1 MQILRTPPWLR
12 MLQIVLGSISVLL
25 AAIILFVPGSSIS
38 TTVLILSIT
47 LLLIGIERIC
57 FGVVRTTTAS
67 MTTTSTT
74 TTMTAA
80 EAATPKPSKYK
91 FSRIANIAL
100 GFSIIALSIVL
111 MEFPVFSAALL
122 IVLAAIALLVIGV
135 ARIIHA
141 FREEDIHRATRK
153 YLSVGVGI
161 LCIVVAILIIAN
173 PTTFGLMLL
182 VFMLSITLII
192 VGISMILRGVKG
204 EGYLAKKIF

>member
-1 MQILRTPPWLR
+1 

-38 TTVLILSIT
+38 TTVLLLSLIF
-47 LLLIGIERIC
+47 LIIGIERIC
-57 FGVVRTTTAS
+57 IGVVKATSTSA
-67 MTTTSTT
+67 TSTT
-74 TTMTAA
+74 T
-80 EAATPKPSKYK
+80 ATITTKPSKYK
-91 FSRIANIAL
+91 SSRIANIAAGL
-100 GFSIIALSIVL
+100 LIIALSIVL

-122 IVLAAIALLVIGV
+122 IVLAAIALLVIGI

-173 PTTFGLMLL
+173 PTTFGVMLL

-192 VGISMILRGVKG
+192 VGISMIVRGVKG
-204 EGYLAKKIF
+204 EGYIAKKIF

>member
-1 MQILRTPPWLR
+1 

-38 TTVLILSIT
+38 TTVLLLSLILLI
-47 LLLIGIERIC
+47 IGIERIC
-57 FGVVRTTTAS
+57 FGVVRTTATTA
-67 MTTTSTT
+67 TT
-74 TTMTAA
+74 TTTAISR
-80 EAATPKPSKYK
+80 SKYK

-100 GFSIIALSIVL
+100 GLLIIALSIVL

-122 IVLAAIALLVIGV
+122 IVLAAIALLVIGI
-135 ARIIHA
+135 ARIIHT
-141 FREEDIHRATRK
+141 FREEDIHRAARK

-161 LCIVVAILIIAN
+161 LCIVVAILIITN

-192 VGISMILRGVKG
+192 VGISMIVRGVKG
-204 EGYLAKKIF
+204 DGYIAKKIF

>member
-1 MQILRTPPWLR
+1 MQILRAPPWLR

-47 LLLIGIERIC
+47 LLVIGIERIC
-57 FGVVRTTTAS
+57 FGVVRTTTSTA
-67 MTTTSTT
+67 TTSTT
-74 TTMTAA
+74 TPMTAA
-80 EAATPKPSKYK
+80 AATTPKPSKYNS
-91 FSRIANIAL
+91 SRIVNIVL
-100 GFSIIALSIVL
+100 GLLIIALSIVL

-153 YLSVGVGI
+153 YFSVGVGI

-192 VGISMILRGVKG
+192 VGISMIVRGVKG
-204 EGYLAKKIF
+204 EGRLAKRIF

>member
-1 MQILRTPPWLR
+1 

-47 LLLIGIERIC
+47 LLVIGIERIC
-57 FGVVRTTTAS
+57 FGVVRTTTSTA
-67 MTTTSTT
+67 TTSTT
-74 TTMTAA
+74 TPMTAA
-80 EAATPKPSKYK
+80 AATTPKPSKYNS
-91 FSRIANIAL
+91 SRIVNIVL
-100 GFSIIALSIVL
+100 GLLIIALSIVL

-192 VGISMILRGVKG
+192 VGISMIVRGVKG
-204 EGYLAKKIF
+204 EGRLAKRIF

>member
-1 MQILRTPPWLR
+1 

-38 TTVLILSIT
+38 TTVLLLSLILLI
-47 LLLIGIERIC
+47 IGIERIC
-57 FGVVRTTTAS
+57 FGVVKATS
-67 MTTTSTT
+67 TSTT
-74 TTMTAA
+74 TTTTTTR
-80 EAATPKPSKYK
+80 ATITTKPKYK
-91 FSRIANIAL
+91 SSRIANIAL
-100 GFSIIALSIVL
+100 GLLIIALSIVL

-122 IVLAAIALLVIGV
+122 IVLAAIALLVIGI

-173 PTTFGLMLL
+173 PTTFGVMLL

-192 VGISMILRGVKG
+192 VGISMIVRGVKG
-204 EGYLAKKIF
+204 EDYIAKKIF

>member
-1 MQILRTPPWLR
+1 MQIARIPPWLR

-38 TTVLILSIT
+38 TTVLLLSLIF
-47 LLLIGIERIC
+47 LIIGIERIC
-57 FGVVRTTTAS
+57 LGVVKATS
-67 MTTTSTT
+67 TTSTT
-74 TTMTAA
+74 T
-80 EAATPKPSKYK
+80 ATITTKPSKYK
-91 FSRIANIAL
+91 SSRIANIAL
-100 GFSIIALSIVL
+100 GLLIIALSIVL

-122 IVLAAIALLVIGV
+122 IVLAAIALLVIGI

-141 FREEDIHRATRK
+141 FREEDNHRATRK

-192 VGISMILRGVKG
+192 VGISMIVRGVKG
-204 EGYLAKKIF
+204 EGYIAKKIF

>member
-1 MQILRTPPWLR
+1 

-38 TTVLILSIT
+38 TTVLLLSLILLI
-47 LLLIGIERIC
+47 IGIERIC
-57 FGVVRTTTAS
+57 FGVVKATS
-67 MTTTSTT
+67 TSTT
-74 TTMTAA
+74 T
-80 EAATPKPSKYK
+80 ATITTKPSKYK
-91 FSRIANIAL
+91 SSRIANIAL
-100 GFSIIALSIVL
+100 GLLIIALSIVL

-122 IVLAAIALLVIGV
+122 IVLAAIALLVIGI

-141 FREEDIHRATRK
+141 FREEDNHRATRK

-161 LCIVVAILIIAN
+161 LCMVVAILIIAN

-192 VGISMILRGVKG
+192 VGISMIVRGVKG
-204 EGYLAKKIF
+204 EGYIAKKIF

>member
-1 MQILRTPPWLR
+1 

-38 TTVLILSIT
+38 TTVLLLSLILLI
-47 LLLIGIERIC
+47 IGIERIC
-57 FGVVRTTTAS
+57 FGVVKATS
-67 MTTTSTT
+67 TSTT
-74 TTMTAA
+74 TTTTA
-80 EAATPKPSKYK
+80 TITTKPSKYK
-91 FSRIANIAL
+91 SSRIANIAL
-100 GFSIIALSIVL
+100 GLLIIALSIVL

-122 IVLAAIALLVIGV
+122 IVLAAIALLIIGI

-173 PTTFGLMLL
+173 PTTFGVMLL

-192 VGISMILRGVKG
+192 VGISMIVRGVKG
-204 EGYLAKKIF
+204 EGYIAKKIF

>member
-1 MQILRTPPWLR
+1 

-38 TTVLILSIT
+38 TTVLLLSLIF
-47 LLLIGIERIC
+47 LIIGIERIC
-57 FGVVRTTTAS
+57 FGVVKATSTSTTS
-67 MTTTSTT
+67 TTSTT
-74 TTMTAA
+74 T
-80 EAATPKPSKYK
+80 ATITTKPSKYK
-91 FSRIANIAL
+91 SSRIANIAL
-100 GFSIIALSIVL
+100 GLLIIALSIVL

-122 IVLAAIALLVIGV
+122 IVLAAIALLVIGI

-192 VGISMILRGVKG
+192 VGISMIVRGVKG
-204 EGYLAKKIF
+204 DGYIAKKIF

>member
-1 MQILRTPPWLR
+1 

-38 TTVLILSIT
+38 TTVLLLSLILLI
-47 LLLIGIERIC
+47 IGIERIC
-57 FGVVRTTTAS
+57 FGVVKATS
-67 MTTTSTT
+67 TSTT
-74 TTMTAA
+74 TTTTTTRAKI
-80 EAATPKPSKYK
+80 TTKPKYK
-91 FSRIANIAL
+91 SSRIANIAL
-100 GFSIIALSIVL
+100 GLLIIALSIVL

-173 PTTFGLMLL
+173 PTTFGVMLL

-192 VGISMILRGVKG
+192 VGISMIVRGFKG
-204 EGYLAKKIF
+204 EDYIGKKIF

>member
-1 MQILRTPPWLR
+1 MQILRAPPWLR

-47 LLLIGIERIC
+47 LLVIGIERIC
-57 FGVVRTTTAS
+57 FGVVRITTSTA
-67 MTTTSTT
+67 TTSTT

-80 EAATPKPSKYK
+80 AATTTKPSKYNS
-91 FSRIANIAL
+91 SRIVNIVL
-100 GFSIIALSIVL
+100 GLLIIALSIVL

-192 VGISMILRGVKG
+192 VGISMIVRGVKG
-204 EGYLAKKIF
+204 EGRLAKRIF

>member
-1 MQILRTPPWLR
+1 MQILGTPPWLR

-47 LLLIGIERIC
+47 LLVIGIERIC
-57 FGVVRTTTAS
+57 FGVVRTKA
-67 MTTTSTT
+67 TSTT
-74 TTMTAA
+74 P
-80 EAATPKPSKYK
+80 ATKPKYK
-91 FSRIANIAL
+91 SSRIVNIAL
-100 GFSIIALSIVL
+100 GLLIIALSIVL

-122 IVLAAIALLVIGV
+122 IVLAAIALLVIGI
-135 ARIIHA
+135 ARVIHA

-161 LCIVVAILIIAN
+161 LCMVVAILIIAN
-173 PTTFGLMLL
+173 PTTFGLLLL

-192 VGISMILRGVKG
+192 VGISMIARGVKG
-204 EGYLAKKIF
+204 EGHIAKKIF

>member
-1 MQILRTPPWLR
+1 
-12 MLQIVLGSISVLL
+12 
-25 AAIILFVPGSSIS
+25 
-38 TTVLILSIT
+38 
-47 LLLIGIERIC
+47 
-57 FGVVRTTTAS
+57 
-67 MTTTSTT
+67 
-74 TTMTAA
+74 
-80 EAATPKPSKYK
+80 
-91 FSRIANIAL
+91 
-100 GFSIIALSIVL
+100 

-122 IVLAAIALLVIGV
+122 LVLAAIALLVIGI

-192 VGISMILRGVKG
+192 VGISMIVRGVKG
-204 EGYLAKKIF
+204 DGYIAKKIF

>member
-1 MQILRTPPWLR
+1 

-38 TTVLILSIT
+38 TTVLLLSLILLI
-47 LLLIGIERIC
+47 IGIERIC
-57 FGVVRTTTAS
+57 FGVVKATSTS
-67 MTTTSTT
+67 TTSTT
-74 TTMTAA
+74 TVTIT
-80 EAATPKPSKYK
+80 TKPSKYK
-91 FSRIANIAL
+91 SSRIANIAL
-100 GFSIIALSIVL
+100 GLLIIALSIVL

-122 IVLAAIALLVIGV
+122 IVLAAIALLVIGI

-173 PTTFGLMLL
+173 PTTFGVMLL

-192 VGISMILRGVKG
+192 VGISMIVRGVKG
-204 EGYLAKKIF
+204 EGYIAKKIF

>member
-1 MQILRTPPWLR
+1 MEIVRIPPWLR

-38 TTVLILSIT
+38 TTVLLLSLIF
-47 LLLIGIERIC
+47 LIIGIERIC
-57 FGVVRTTTAS
+57 FGVVKATS
-67 MTTTSTT
+67 TSTT
-74 TTMTAA
+74 TTTTTTTA
-80 EAATPKPSKYK
+80 TITTKPSKYK
-91 FSRIANIAL
+91 SSRIANIAL
-100 GFSIIALSIVL
+100 GLLIIALSIVL

-122 IVLAAIALLVIGV
+122 IVLAAIALLVIGI

-173 PTTFGLMLL
+173 PTTFGVMLL

-192 VGISMILRGVKG
+192 VGISMIVRGVKG
-204 EGYLAKKIF
+204 EGYIAKKIF

>member
-1 MQILRTPPWLR
+1 

-38 TTVLILSIT
+38 TTVLLLSLIF
-47 LLLIGIERIC
+47 LIIGIERIC
-57 FGVVRTTTAS
+57 FGVVKATSTSTTFTTTTTTATI
-67 MTTTSTT
+67 TT
-74 TTMTAA
+74 
-80 EAATPKPSKYK
+80 KPSKYK
-91 FSRIANIAL
+91 SSRIVNIAL
-100 GFSIIALSIVL
+100 GLLIIAISIVL

-122 IVLAAIALLVIGV
+122 IVLAAIALLVIGI

-173 PTTFGLMLL
+173 PTTFGVMLL

-192 VGISMILRGVKG
+192 VGISMIVRGVKG
-204 EGYLAKKIF
+204 EDYIAKKIF

>member
-1 MQILRTPPWLR
+1 MQILRAPPWLR

-47 LLLIGIERIC
+47 LLVIGIERIC
-57 FGVVRTTTAS
+57 FGVVRTTTSTA
-67 MTTTSTT
+67 TTSTT

-80 EAATPKPSKYK
+80 AATTPKPSKYNS
-91 FSRIANIAL
+91 SRISNIVL
-100 GFSIIALSIVL
+100 GLLIIALSIVL

-153 YLSVGVGI
+153 YLSIGVGI

-192 VGISMILRGVKG
+192 VGISMIVRGVKG
-204 EGYLAKKIF
+204 EGRLAKRIF

>member
-1 MQILRTPPWLR
+1 

-38 TTVLILSIT
+38 TTVLLLSLILLI
-47 LLLIGIERIC
+47 IGIERIC
-57 FGVVRTTTAS
+57 FGVVKATS
-67 MTTTSTT
+67 TSTT
-74 TTMTAA
+74 TTTTA
-80 EAATPKPSKYK
+80 TITTKPSKYK
-91 FSRIANIAL
+91 SSRIANIAL
-100 GFSIIALSIVL
+100 GLLIIALSIVL

-122 IVLAAIALLVIGV
+122 IVIAAIALLVIGI

-192 VGISMILRGVKG
+192 VGISMIVRGVKG
-204 EGYLAKKIF
+204 EGYIAKKIF

>member
-1 MQILRTPPWLR
+1 
-12 MLQIVLGSISVLL
+12 MLQIVMGSISVLL

-38 TTVLILSIT
+38 TTVLLLSLILLI
-47 LLLIGIERIC
+47 IGIERIC
-57 FGVVRTTTAS
+57 FGVVKATS
-67 MTTTSTT
+67 TSTT
-74 TTMTAA
+74 TTTTA
-80 EAATPKPSKYK
+80 TITTKPSKYK
-91 FSRIANIAL
+91 SSRIANIAL
-100 GFSIIALSIVL
+100 GLLIIALSIVL

-122 IVLAAIALLVIGV
+122 IVLAAVALLVIGI

-192 VGISMILRGVKG
+192 VGISMIVRGVKG
-204 EGYLAKKIF
+204 EGYIAKKIF

>member
-1 MQILRTPPWLR
+1 MQIARIPPWLR

-38 TTVLILSIT
+38 TTVLLLSLIF
-47 LLLIGIERIC
+47 LIIGIERIC
-57 FGVVRTTTAS
+57 FGVVKATSTTS
-67 MTTTSTT
+67 TTSTT
-74 TTMTAA
+74 T
-80 EAATPKPSKYK
+80 ATITTKPSKYK
-91 FSRIANIAL
+91 SSRIANIAL
-100 GFSIIALSIVL
+100 GLLIIALSIVL

-122 IVLAAIALLVIGV
+122 IVLAAIALLVIGI
-135 ARIIHA
+135 ARIIHT

-173 PTTFGLMLL
+173 PTTFGVMLL

-192 VGISMILRGVKG
+192 VGISMIVRGVKG
-204 EGYLAKKIF
+204 EGYIAKKIF

>member
-1 MQILRTPPWLR
+1 MQILRAPPWLR

-47 LLLIGIERIC
+47 LLVIGIERIC
-57 FGVVRTTTAS
+57 FGVVRTTTSTA
-67 MTTTSTT
+67 TTSTT

-80 EAATPKPSKYK
+80 AATTPKPSKYNS
-91 FSRIANIAL
+91 SRIVNIVL
-100 GFSIIALSIVL
+100 GLLIIAVSIVL

-192 VGISMILRGVKG
+192 VGISMIVRGVKG
-204 EGYLAKKIF
+204 EGRLAKRIF

>member
-1 MQILRTPPWLR
+1 

-38 TTVLILSIT
+38 TTVLLLSLILLI
-47 LLLIGIERIC
+47 IGIERIC
-57 FGVVRTTTAS
+57 FGVVKATS
-67 MTTTSTT
+67 TSTT
-74 TTMTAA
+74 TTTTTTTA
-80 EAATPKPSKYK
+80 TITTKPSKYK
-91 FSRIANIAL
+91 SSRIANIAL
-100 GFSIIALSIVL
+100 GLLIIALSIVL

-122 IVLAAIALLVIGV
+122 IVLAAIALLIIGI

-173 PTTFGLMLL
+173 PTTFGVMLL

-192 VGISMILRGVKG
+192 VGISMIVRGVKG
-204 EGYLAKKIF
+204 EGYIAKKIF

>member
-1 MQILRTPPWLR
+1 MQILRAPPWLR

-47 LLLIGIERIC
+47 LLVIGIERIC
-57 FGVVRTTTAS
+57 FGVVRTTTSTA
-67 MTTTSTT
+67 TTSTT

-80 EAATPKPSKYK
+80 AATTPKPSKYNS
-91 FSRIANIAL
+91 SRISNIVL
-100 GFSIIALSIVL
+100 GLLIIALSIVL

-153 YLSVGVGI
+153 YLSLGVGI

-192 VGISMILRGVKG
+192 VGISMIVRGVKG
-204 EGYLAKKIF
+204 EGRLAKRIF

>member
-1 MQILRTPPWLR
+1 

-38 TTVLILSIT
+38 TTVLLLSLILLI
-47 LLLIGIERIC
+47 IGIERIC
-57 FGVVRTTTAS
+57 FGVVKATSTTS
-67 MTTTSTT
+67 TTSTT
-74 TTMTAA
+74 TTTTTTTA
-80 EAATPKPSKYK
+80 TITTKPSKYK
-91 FSRIANIAL
+91 SSRIANIAL
-100 GFSIIALSIVL
+100 GLLIIALSIVL

-122 IVLAAIALLVIGV
+122 IVLAAIALLVIGI

-173 PTTFGLMLL
+173 PTTFGVMLL
-182 VFMLSITLII
+182 VFVLSITLII
-192 VGISMILRGVKG
+192 VGISMIVRGVKG
-204 EGYLAKKIF
+204 EGYIAKKIF

>member
-1 MQILRTPPWLR
+1 

-38 TTVLILSIT
+38 TTVLLLSLIF
-47 LLLIGIERIC
+47 LIIGIERIC
-57 FGVVRTTTAS
+57 FGVVKATSTS
-67 MTTTSTT
+67 TTSTT
-74 TTMTAA
+74 T
-80 EAATPKPSKYK
+80 ATITTKPSKYK
-91 FSRIANIAL
+91 SSRIANIAL
-100 GFSIIALSIVL
+100 GLLIIALSIVL

-122 IVLAAIALLVIGV
+122 IILAAIALLVIGI

-161 LCIVVAILIIAN
+161 LCIVVAILIIVN
-173 PTTFGLMLL
+173 PTTFGVMLL

-192 VGISMILRGVKG
+192 VGISMIVRGVKG
-204 EGYLAKKIF
+204 EGYIAKKIF